1 VWESIS
7 LAGLPFLAG
16 PATPTDRGAR
26 DSVSHFRT
34 MSRSYGSGNQFAIA
48 MSCLAGL
55 ISKHRR
61 KGEAQEPYVEHL
73 AGVAELVATATEGR
87 DANLV
92 AAAVLRDTVEDT
104 ATLLG
109 ELASIFV
116 GYLADGDIGVV
127 VGHWKTRN
135 VAHAGRVAMET

>member
-26 DSVSHFRT
+26 
-34 MSRSYGSGNQFAIA
+34 
-48 MSCLAGL
+48 
-55 ISKHRR
+55 
-61 KGEAQEPYVEHL
+61 
-73 AGVAELVATATEGR
+73 GR